1 MSKYVT
7 RDGSTVNSV
16 EAFTAQLDMIPRADG
31 SGPVIRSLWA
41 DLLTAKAAADKAIAL
56 AVEGLALVDKLQAEN
71 ACLRVEIA
79 DADQRI
85 IELDAEVA
93 RLDEHVT
100 FSLSCARALASGGR
114 IELVK

>member
-1 MSKYVT
+1 MSMYTTPGGDQYNVVHYIASLPQHQS
-7 RDGSTVNSV
+7 R
-16 EAFTAQLDMIPRADG
+16 LL
-31 SGPVIRSLWA
+31 RSLWA

-85 IELDAEVA
+85 VELDEAIERA
-93 RLDEHVT
+93 DRWALGLRDE
-100 FSLSCARALASGGR
+100 LREALAEIDR
-114 IELVK
+114 LELVK

>member
-7 RDGSTVNSV
+7 SPGGV
-16 EAFTAQLDMIPRADG
+16 EFPDVGGFADNCYPTI
-31 SGPVIRSLWA
+31 SNLIRSLYT

-56 AVEGLALVDKLQAEN
+56 AYEGTALLDKLQAEN

-85 IELDAEVA
+85 IELDEALERADDRGDRLYDEVD
-93 RLDEHVT
+93 RLRRELDR
-100 FSLSCARALASGGR
+100 L
-114 IELVK
+114 ELVK

>member
-7 RDGSTVNSV
+7 TPGGV
-16 EAFTAQLDMIPRADG
+16 EFIDVERFFSAPFSDPATGTLL
-31 SGPVIRSLWA
+31 RSLYA

-85 IELDAEVA
+85 VELDAELD
-93 RLDEHVT
+93 RL
-100 FSLSCARALASGGR
+100 
-114 IELVK
+114 ELVK